1 MTALHSLIID
11 DQMSNLKVL
20 AKLLEQQGV
29 SYTGLTSSVGVMDE
43 IDRLEH
49 IDVVFV
55 DLELPGEGGFYDLF
69 YELRQHPRLADVPI
83 IAYTVHISEID
94 NTRQVG
100 FDGFIAKPIKASEF
114 PNLFQRIMNR
124 EPVWVY

>member
-1 MTALHSLIID
+1 MAAIHSLIVD

-29 SYTGLTSSVGVMDE
+29 SYTGLTTSVGVADE
-43 IDRLEH
+43 VDQLDH
-49 IDVVFV
+49 VDVVFV

-69 YELRQHPRLADVPI
+69 YELRQNPRLNGVPI

-94 NTRQVG
+94 TTRQVG
-100 FDGFIAKPIKASEF
+100 FDGFIAKPIKAADF
-114 PNLFQRIMNR
+114 PNLFQRIMNH
-124 EPVWVY
+124 EQVWVY